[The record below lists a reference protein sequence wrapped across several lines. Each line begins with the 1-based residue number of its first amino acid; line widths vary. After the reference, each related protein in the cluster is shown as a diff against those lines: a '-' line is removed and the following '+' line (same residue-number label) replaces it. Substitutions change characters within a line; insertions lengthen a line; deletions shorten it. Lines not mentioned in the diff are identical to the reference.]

1 MYYSVL
7 KKLNLSGRSTSRQ
20 ERPRS
25 RIELARKNSLT
36 DFDLPTSSSVASV
49 SNDQLEAIDPIY
61 KKISKQYS
69 SYKSAF
75 SKSNE
80 NSLR

>member
-1 MYYSVL
+1 ML
-7 KKLNLSGRSTSRQ
+7 KRLNLSSRPTSRQ

-36 DFDLPTSSSVASV
+36 DFGLTKKTSTFLATV
-49 SNDQLEAIDPIY
+49 SNEKLEAIDPIY
-61 KKISKQYS
+61 KIASEQYP

-80 NSLR
+80 NNSSR